1 MLEKTRIEQELE
13 LLKSTVRLN
22 AKILGIAVGLLFGLV
37 VFLATNWLIIKGAL
51 PDATGEVVIGP
62 HLALLSHYFIGYR
75 VTFAGSVIGFAYGFV
90 LGAVTGWL
98 LVRIYNRIAGFPN

>member
-1 MLEKTRIEQELE
+1 MVERTRAEQELE

-22 AKILGIAVGLLFGLV
+22 ATVLGIALGLLFGLI
-37 VFLATNWLIIKGAL
+37 VFVATNWLIIKGAQ
-51 PDATGEVVIGP
+51 PNADQEMVVGP

-75 VTFAGSVIGFAYGFV
+75 VTFPGSLIGFGYGFA

-98 LVRIYNRIAGFPN
+98 LVRIYNRIAGFPD